1 MKRVNNYNIV
11 KCILNCRKASF
22 SIEPTVRQRPRPKSD
37 RQEIEGRPN
46 VSTNVR
52 LTRTPN
58 CRFP

>member
-1 MKRVNNYNIV
+1 MQSSVNYI
-11 KCILNCRKASF
+11 KASF

-46 VSTNVR
+46 VSTNVQ

-58 CRFP
+58 FRFP